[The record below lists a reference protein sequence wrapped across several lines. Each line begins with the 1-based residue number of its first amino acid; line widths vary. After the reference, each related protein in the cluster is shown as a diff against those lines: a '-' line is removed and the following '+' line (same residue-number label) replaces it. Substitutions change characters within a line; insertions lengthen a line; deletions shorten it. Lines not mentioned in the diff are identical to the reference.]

1 MEFMFAYLNAITAG
15 LIAILLFA
23 CYIRRSTAAKKP
35 QPPKAGGAWPIIG
48 HLPLLTGSQVPHI
61 SLGALADKYGPI
73 FTIQIGIHQALV
85 VSSWELAKEIFT
97 TNDIAVSG
105 RPNFTAAKYLGYD
118 SVMFGFAP
126 YGDYWREMR
135 KIISVELFCSR
146 QIELRKHVIE
156 SEVETSIKELHKF
169 WTEKENG
176 SGHVSVELKQWFG
189 DLGLNVILRIIVG
202 MRHFSATA
210 GTDRKE
216 VDRCRKAMR
225 EFFDFLGL
233 FVLRDAI
240 PFLGWLDVGGHEK
253 CMKKAAKELDELVS
267 EWLEEHRKKRDS
279 GDLAKKEQ
287 DFMDV
292 MLSVLEETQFV
303 GYDSDMINKSA
314 CLNLIAGG
322 SDTTTIVLTW
332 IVSLLLNNRHVLKKA
347 QEELDMLVGRERLV
361 NESDISK
368 LIYLQAIIKET
379 LRLYPPAPLSG
390 PREIREDC
398 TISGYHVKKG
408 TRLIPNLWKIHT
420 DPRIWPNPL
429 EFKPER
435 FLTSHKYIDVKGQ
448 NFELI
453 PFGSGR
459 RACPGTS
466 FGLPTV
472 HIALASFLQAFE
484 ILNPT
489 SGPIDM
495 TESPGLTNIKATPLE
510 ILVSPRLPLELYH
523 IQ

>member
-1 MEFMFAYLNAITAG
+1 MFAYLNAITAG

-35 QPPKAGGAWPIIG
+35 QPPKAAGAWPIIG

-105 RPNFTAAKYLGYD
+105 RPNFTAVKYLGYD

-169 WTEKENG
+169 WTEKEMAQATF
-176 SGHVSVELKQWFG
+176 H
-189 DLGLNVILRIIVG
+189 
-202 MRHFSATA
+202 ATA
-210 GTDRKE
+210 GSDRKE

-253 CMKKAAKELDELVS
+253 CMKKAAKNLTS
-267 EWLEEHRKKRDS
+267 
-279 GDLAKKEQ
+279 
-287 DFMDV
+287 
-292 MLSVLEETQFV
+292 LSVN
-303 GYDSDMINKSA
+303 G
-314 CLNLIAGG
+314 
-322 SDTTTIVLTW
+322 
-332 IVSLLLNNRHVLKKA
+332 
-347 QEELDMLVGRERLV
+347 
-361 NESDISK
+361 
-368 LIYLQAIIKET
+368 
-379 LRLYPPAPLSG
+379 
-390 PREIREDC
+390 
-398 TISGYHVKKG
+398 
-408 TRLIPNLWKIHT
+408 
-420 DPRIWPNPL
+420 
-429 EFKPER
+429 
-435 FLTSHKYIDVKGQ
+435 
-448 NFELI
+448 
-453 PFGSGR
+453 
-459 RACPGTS
+459 
-466 FGLPTV
+466 
-472 HIALASFLQAFE
+472 
-484 ILNPT
+484 
-489 SGPIDM
+489 
-495 TESPGLTNIKATPLE
+495 
-510 ILVSPRLPLELYH
+510 
-523 IQ
+523 